1 MAVLIKE
8 DIGTKDHDASKK
20 AKWIGAAKW
29 IYWTLT
35 LFFTVTMVIAGVA
48 YLMEASTPA
57 EGIAKLGYPLYVMK
71 ILGIAKILGGI
82 TILQNRFQTL
92 KEWAYAGY
100 TFNLIGASSS
110 HFFAGN
116 GLGDIITPILILCAV
131 QISYRQ
137 WKTGWM

>member
-1 MAVLIKE
+1 MASLIEERGKVQETESEKKE
-8 DIGTKDHDASKK
+8 
-20 AKWIGAAKW
+20 KWLQTAKW

-35 LFFTVTMVIAGVA
+35 LFFTVTMIAAGIA
-48 YLMEASTPA
+48 YLLGVKEPV
-57 EGIAKLGYPLYVMK
+57 EGITKLGYPLYVMK
-71 ILGIAKILGGI
+71 ILGVAKILGGI
-82 TILQNRFQTL
+82 AILQNRFQTL

-110 HFFAGN
+110 HLFVGN
-116 GLGDIITPILILCAV
+116 GLGDVLTPLIILCVV